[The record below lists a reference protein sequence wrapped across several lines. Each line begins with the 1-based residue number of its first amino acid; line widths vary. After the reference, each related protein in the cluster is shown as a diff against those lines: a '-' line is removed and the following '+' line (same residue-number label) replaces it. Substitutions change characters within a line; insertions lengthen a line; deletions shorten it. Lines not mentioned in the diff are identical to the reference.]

1 MSPIAWLAF
10 LLHVLC
16 ILIGEM
22 KKMLISIC
30 CHIKKMWTTSF
41 PKLYYVWMILQRS
54 GSWACIQYWGKM
66 NQLNK
71 GAKLN
76 YFYPYFILL
85 TCTFSVP
92 SSIISFDLRV
102 TVSLLNPCLAIKI
115 LSAAVSDPNPC
126 EVKESLCIDLG
137 RFDQALSLLWKRMEI
152 LLQCFEGF
160 ILLLQYFRAQFGTQ

>member
-1 MSPIAWLAF
+1 MHDLLSFCMFYVYWL
-10 LLHVLC
+10 VKW
-16 ILIGEM
+16 

-41 PKLYYVWMILQRS
+41 PKLHYVWMILQRS
-54 GSWACIQYWGKM
+54 GSWACIQYWDKM

-92 SSIISFDLRV
+92 SSIISNLRV

-115 LSAAVSDPNPC
+115 LSAAVSDPSSD
-126 EVKESLCIDLG
+126 EVKESLSIDLG

-160 ILLLQYFRAQFGTQ
+160 ILLLQNFRAQFGT